1 MEINLII
8 NMKNFVNKNIF
19 FIPLLLLGTSA
30 FCQRG
35 SKLPFTFPPPLDEM
49 NIKGRPEYIN
59 YVLGNDI
66 ADPKNNECKASWD
79 IFFFRVNG
87 SNKVDSIR
95 HEGNLP
101 FKVTNQIIYNI
112 NSTQGR
118 WKIPL
123 GTKKKDYCWFIYPYF
138 RIPSNTPNCNKTENI
153 LLNENIYRMARTMD
167 EFYRF
172 FQGSKYVV
180 ILNPEYGLSTE

>member
-1 MEINLII
+1 MEKLVIKNSLLIALI
-8 NMKNFVNKNIF
+8 LVSCDI
-19 FIPLLLLGTSA
+19 
-30 FCQRG
+30 FCQKG
-35 SKLPFTFPPPLDEM
+35 STLPFTFPPPKEEA

-59 YVLGNDI
+59 SVLMSGISFPEGD
-66 ADPKNNECKASWD
+66 ECEPTWD

-87 SNKVDSIR
+87 KNKVDSIR
-95 HEGNLP
+95 HEGNLSSEI
-101 FKVTNQIIYNI
+101 TNQIISNI
-112 NSTQGR
+112 NATQGR

-123 GTKKKDYCWFIYPYF
+123 GTNKNDYCWFIYPYF
-138 RIPSNTPNCNKTENI
+138 RIPSSTPNCKQSENVF
-153 LLNENIYRMARTMD
+153 LKENVWRMAQTMN

>member
-1 MEINLII
+1 MGNT
-8 NMKNFVNKNIF
+8 VTKNIF
-19 FIPLLLLGTSA
+19 LIPLLLLSTSI
-30 FCQRG
+30 FSQQG

-59 YVLGNDI
+59 YVLRSGITSPQND
-66 ADPKNNECKASWD
+66 ECKASWD

-95 HEGNLP
+95 HNGNLP
-101 FKVTNQIIYNI
+101 SEVTNQIIFNI

-138 RIPSNTPNCNKTENI
+138 RTSPGTPNCDKTENI
-153 LLNENIYRMARTMD
+153 LLNKNIKRMAHTMD

-172 FQGSKYVV
+172 FQGSKYVI

>member
-1 MEINLII
+1 M
-8 NMKNFVNKNIF
+8 NKNIF
-19 FIPLLLLGTSA
+19 SILLLLLSTSV
-30 FCQRG
+30 FCQQG
-35 SKLPFTFPPPLDEM
+35 AKLPFTFPPPLDEM

-59 YVLGNDI
+59 YVLGSGIDF
-66 ADPKNNECKASWD
+66 PKNDECKATWD

-95 HEGNLP
+95 HDGNLP
-101 FKVTNQIIYNI
+101 SEVTNQIILNI

-138 RIPSNTPNCNKTENI
+138 RIPSNTPNCNKGENI
-153 LLNENIYRMARTMD
+153 FLNKNIKGMAHTMD

-172 FQGSKYVV
+172 FQGSKYM
-180 ILNPEYGLSTE
+180 IMLNPEYGLSTE

>member
-1 MEINLII
+1 MEINSIV
-8 NMKNFVNKNIF
+8 NMEKVVNKNIF
-19 FIPLLLLGTSA
+19 FILLLLLGTSA
-30 FCQRG
+30 FCQQG
-35 SKLPFTFPPPLDEM
+35 SKLPFTFPPPLDEI

-87 SNKVDSIR
+87 RNKVDSIR

-101 FKVTNQIIYNI
+101 FEVTNQIIYNI

-123 GTKKKDYCWFIYPYF
+123 GTKKKDYCWFIYSYF

>member
-1 MEINLII
+1 MEINSIL
-8 NMKNFVNKNIF
+8 NMEKVVNKNIF
-19 FIPLLLLGTSA
+19 FIPLLLLDTSV
-30 FCQRG
+30 FCQQG
-35 SKLPFTFPPPLDEM
+35 SKLPFTFPPPLDEI

-59 YVLGNDI
+59 YVLMSGI
-66 ADPKNNECKASWD
+66 ASPKNDECKASWD

-87 SNKVDSIR
+87 RNKVDSIKHDR
-95 HEGNLP
+95 NLP
-101 FKVTNQIIYNI
+101 SEITNQIIYNI

-123 GTKKKDYCWFIYPYF
+123 GTKKKNYCWFIYPYF

-153 LLNENIYRMARTMD
+153 LLRENISRMAHTMD